1 MRRGSPRCTS
11 RWSWCSSALIIRGVS
26 FEYRG
31 KIDTPRWKTTWS
43 SALTVGSLMLPVLL
57 GIALGDLLYGL
68 PIDSSG
74 EYTGSFLNLL
84 TPYGLWVGITLLSLT
99 LLHGSTFLTLR
110 TTGIVN
116 DRARRLTMPFALVAI
131 VTVLVFTIWTQVLS
145 EKGDI
150 PGPLQAIPLI
160 AIVAAAW
167 AVRDR
172 HDGWAFS
179 ATAIAIAL
187 TIVTI
192 FVDLYPNVMVSSTS
206 SDNNLTVANTASGNY
221 ALKVMTV
228 VAVVVFPVVLVYQIW
243 NFHVFR
249 HRIASPKAEAETPSP
264 QAVPQETI

>member
-1 MRRGSPRCTS
+1 MVLGLYLAL
-11 RWSWCSSALIIRGVS
+11 SAAFGLIIRGVS

-31 KIDTPRWKTTWS
+31 KIDTRAGGRPG
-43 SALTVGSLMLPVLL
+43 AAPLTVGSLLLPVLL

-74 EYTGSFLNLL
+74 EYTGSFWDLL
-84 TPYGLWVGITLLSLT
+84 TPYGLWMGLTLLSLT

-116 DRARRLTMPFALVAI
+116 DRARRLTMPSHSSPSSPCSSSRSGRRCCRRRATFPDL
-131 VTVLVFTIWTQVLS
+131 FKRS
-145 EKGDI
+145 RSSRSSR
-150 PGPLQAIPLI
+150 P
-160 AIVAAAW
+160 AW

-187 TIVTI
+187 AIVTI

-228 VAVVVFPVVLVYQIW
+228 VAVVLFPVVLVYQIW